1 MSVDYGIYA
10 TKGKR
15 MLLAIRAMVN
25 GRKAV
30 AYVIWQP
37 SAALDP
43 ASSLRTR
50 MRRSGC
56 ELAHLAHRNRVS
68 QSKTKLLP
76 VWCCSNA

>member
-30 AYVIWQP
+30 AYVKNGKVQAYACT
-37 SAALDP
+37 SK
-43 ASSLRTR
+43 SSLF
-50 MRRSGC
+50 
-56 ELAHLAHRNRVS
+56 
-68 QSKTKLLP
+68 SK
-76 VWCCSNA
+76 